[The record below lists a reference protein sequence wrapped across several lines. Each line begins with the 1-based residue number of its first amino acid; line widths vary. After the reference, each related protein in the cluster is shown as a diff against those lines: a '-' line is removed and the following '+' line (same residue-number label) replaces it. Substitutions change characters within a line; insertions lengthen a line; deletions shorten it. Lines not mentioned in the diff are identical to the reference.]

1 MKKNV
6 LYALFLGVVLA
17 FSWPGSAVF
26 AEILSTGAT
35 RVPDH
40 LTLTWQEDPLTTQT
54 ITWRTDESVPSGKV
68 QYREAKAKGP
78 GRFIPAIAP
87 KEFQTDLGKVHL
99 FTTTLKGL
107 KPGTLYAYRVGDGMT
122 WSPWRTFHTESPKAK
137 SFKFLVFGDS
147 QSGISNDPDY
157 RPWQK
162 TVQKAFAA
170 HRDAKFVINVGDL
183 VENGQSYAHWNNWF
197 EAAKGVID
205 TIPEMAVQGNHETYL
220 PNFYE
225 SVKPTFCTVQ
235 FPLPQNG
242 PEGLKN
248 QVYSFDYGPVHFVVL
263 DSQEE
268 EEAPSMGIS
277 WKTKNNGWRTI
288 FPKLKRPG
296 KLFYSIKPLII
307 SRRPGPMK
315 CSRPLLSPIFD
326 RYHVDVV
333 FNGHDHGVA
342 RTFIMNHD
350 EFVTRPSQG
359 TVYYVTGR
367 SGNKAYPDLSAK
379 VWNAF
384 FFDPQDQPNYLVVH
398 VNAQKLTIKAVK
410 QDGSVIDNYTIDKVN
425 DAESPKTVAPSTS
438 WTRYA
443 KPVMVVYGNQVSPT
457 MVKHEPMQK
466 DNGWYVD
473 LKAFVTYIGGSV
485 SAKEEGAVIQCNGK
499 TVPVAGDHLLV
510 DKKVTMVKAE
520 TLKDLGFSFRYS
532 KNTNSLFIT
541 R

>member
-1 MKKNV
+1 MKKRR
-6 LYALFLGVVLA
+6 LSSLFLGLALA
-17 FSWPGSAVF
+17 FSLLGSAVF
-26 AEILSTGAT
+26 ADILSTGAT

-40 LTLTWQEDPLTTQT
+40 LTLTWREDPLTTQT
-54 ITWRTDESVPSGKV
+54 ITWRTDDSVPSGKV
-68 QYREAKAKGP
+68 QYKETKAKGP
-78 GRFIPAIAP
+78 EWFTPSIEA
-87 KEFQTDLGKVHL
+87 KEFQTDLGNVHL

-107 KPGTLYAYRVGDGMT
+107 KPGTHYAYRVGDGMT
-122 WSPWRTFHTESPKAK
+122 WSPWRAFHTEGAKAN

-147 QSGISNDPDY
+147 QSGIPNDPDY

-170 HRDAKFVINVGDL
+170 NRDAQFIMNVGDL
-183 VENGQSYAHWNNWF
+183 VENGQSYDHWNNWF
-197 EAAKGVID
+197 ESAKGVVD

-220 PNFYE
+220 PNFYK
-225 SVKPTFCTVQ
+225 SVKPTFYTAQ
-235 FPLPQNG
+235 FSLPQNG

-268 EEAPSMGIS
+268 EEAPIS
-277 WKTKNNGWRTI
+277 GDILENQKQWLENDLSKTKKTWKIVLFHKTPYYIKASRTNEI
-288 FPKLKRPG
+288 LKTA
-296 KLFYSIKPLII
+296 FV
-307 SRRPGPMK
+307 
-315 CSRPLLSPIFD
+315 PLLD

-342 RTFIMNHD
+342 RTFIMNQD

-384 FFDPQDQPNYLVVH
+384 FFDPQDQPNYLVVQ
-398 VNAQKLTIKAVK
+398 VNAHKLTMKAVK
-410 QDGSVIDNYTIDKVN
+410 QDGTVIDTYAIDKVN
-425 DAESPKTVAPSTS
+425 DAESPKTMAPSNS

-443 KPVMVVYGNQVSPT
+443 KPVMVVYGNQVSST
-457 MVKHEPMQK
+457 IVKHEPMQT

-485 SAKEEGAVIQCNGK
+485 SVKEEGAVIQVNGK

-510 DKKVTMVKAE
+510 DKQVTMVKAE
-520 TLKDLGFSFRYS
+520 ALKDLGFSYKYS
-532 KNTNSLFIT
+532 KNTNMLFMT